1 VLLKHGYTAT
11 LYCYSSLKK
20 AGKTM
25 AKRVYLFNEGGKD
38 DRDLLG
44 GKGANL
50 CEMTS
55 LGLPV
60 PFGFTITAPTC
71 REFFESGNRLPP
83 RLEQEYRVALDI
95 VEKKMGAHF
104 GDPENPLLFSVRSGA
119 AVSMPGMM
127 NTILNLGLNDEIA
140 EGLARKTNNPR
151 FAYDSYRRFIQM
163 FSDVVQGVDG
173 HKFEQVIIDYK
184 AANNK
189 VDDTEM
195 SAEDW
200 QAVIETYKTFADF
213 PQDPFVQLKMAV
225 EAVFLSWHTP
235 RANFYREM
243 SNIPDSLGTAVNVQA
258 MVFGNFGDDSGSGV
272 AFTRNPSTGEHSF
285 FGEFLFNA
293 AGEDVVAGI
302 RTPESLDSLK
312 AKLPEVYEQLF
323 ATQAL
328 LEKHYRDMQDIEFTV
343 QEGRFYMLQTR
354 SGKRTGRASVKIAV
368 DMVKEG
374 LITEKEALMRV
385 SPDHVESF
393 LHPMVDPGAK
403 RDIVATGLP
412 ASPGGATGQV
422 VFSADEAVEVA
433 KDGSAVI
440 LVRRETTPEDIHGM
454 KVAGGILTQLGGMT
468 SHAAVVARGMGV
480 CAITG
485 CGSLSINYEAGTITT
500 EGGTVIHRGDVI
512 TLDGSAGDVM
522 LGDIPKVEASSSDD
536 FQTLL
541 SWADKYRRLKVRA
554 NAETP
559 ADAAKARELG
569 AEGIGLCRTEH
580 MFFDTERIDQ
590 IRGMILADTTEQRQL
605 FINRLLKFQQQDMLA
620 LFKEMDG
627 LPVTIRLLDPP
638 LHEFLPHGDDEVEA
652 LATRL
657 NIETA
662 DIFARIEALS
672 EVNPMLGFRGC
683 RLSVVHPE
691 ITQMQVQAIIGAAV
705 EAVEMGLRPFPEIMV
720 PLVVNVR
727 ELRLVNEIIDTG
739 IQAVLKE
746 KQISIPYKVGTMME
760 TPRAALGADRLAP
773 EVEFMSFGTN
783 DLTQMTYGFSRDD
796 IGKFLPQYLDKK
808 LVESDPFVSL
818 DQRAVGRLMEMAITE
833 SRASKPGI
841 KYGIC
846 GEHGGDPRS
855 IKFCHD
861 LGLDYVSCSPFRV
874 PVARIAAAQANVGAE
889 LD

>member
-1 VLLKHGYTAT
+1 
-11 LYCYSSLKK
+11 
-20 AGKTM
+20 M

-60 PFGFTITAPTC
+60 PFGFTITTPTC
-71 REFFESGNRLPP
+71 REFFDNGNQLPQ

-95 VEKKMGAHF
+95 VEKKMGANF

-127 NTILNLGLNDEIA
+127 NTILNLGLNDEIV
-140 EGLARKTNNPR
+140 EGLAKKTNNPR
-151 FAYDSYRRFIQM
+151 FAYDSYRRFIHM
-163 FSDVVQGVDG
+163 FCDVVMGLDG
-173 HKFEQVIIDYK
+173 HQFEKVITQYK
-184 AANNK
+184 AEHGK
-189 VDDTEM
+189 TLDVEM
-195 SAEDW
+195 DAEDW
-200 QAVIETYKTFADF
+200 QAVIATYKTFANF
-213 PQDPFVQLKMAV
+213 PQDPFEQLKLAV
-225 EAVFLSWHTP
+225 EAVFLSWYTP

-272 AFTRNPSTGEHSF
+272 AFTRNPSTGEPEF

-293 AGEDVVAGI
+293 AGEDVVAGT
-302 RTPESLDSLK
+302 RTPESLESLK
-312 AKLPEVYEQLF
+312 VRLPAVYEELF
-323 ATQAL
+323 TTQAL

-354 SGKRTGRASVKIAV
+354 SGKRTGRASIKIAV

-374 LITEKEALMRV
+374 LIADKEALMRV
-385 SPDHVESF
+385 SPEHVESF
-393 LHPMVDPGAK
+393 LHPMIDPDAK
-403 RDIVATGLP
+403 KNIVASGLP

-422 VFSADEAVEVA
+422 VFSAEEAVEVS
-433 KDGSAVI
+433 KDDTSVI

-454 KVAGGILTQLGGMT
+454 KVAAGILTQLGGMT

-485 CGSLSINYEAGTITT
+485 CSSLSIDYEAGTITT
-500 EGGTVIHRGDVI
+500 EDGTVIKRGDVI
-512 TLDGSAGDVM
+512 TLDGSAADVM
-522 LGDIPKVEASSSDD
+522 LGDIPKIEASSSED

-559 ADAAKARELG
+559 EDAAKARELG

-580 MFFDTERIDQ
+580 MFFEAERIDQ
-590 IRGMILADTTEQRQL
+590 MRGMILAETKAE
-605 FINRLLKFQQQDMLA
+605 RLEYLERLQHFQQQDMLA
-620 LFKEMDG
+620 LFKVMDG

-638 LHEFLPHGDDEVEA
+638 LHEFLPHNEEELLA
-652 LATRL
+652 LAARL
-657 NIETA
+657 QIDAVKIRE
-662 DIFARIEALS
+662 RIEALS

-683 RLSVVHPE
+683 RLSVVYPE
-691 ITQMQVQAIIGAAV
+691 ITEMQVQAIIAAAI
-705 EAVEMGLRPFPEIMV
+705 EAAEMGLKPHPEIMV

-727 ELRLVNEIIDTG
+727 ELRLVNQIIDSG
-739 IQAVLKE
+739 FQKILSE
-746 KQISIPYKVGTMME
+746 KQLSIPYKVGTMME
-760 TPRAALGADRLAP
+760 TPRATLGADRLAA
-773 EVEFMSFGTN
+773 EVEFMSFGSN

-796 IGKFLPQYLDKK
+796 VGKFLPQYLEKK

-818 DQRAVGRLMEMAITE
+818 DQRAVGRLMELAVKE
-833 SRASKPGI
+833 SRAAKKGI

-861 LGLDYVSCSPFRV
+861 IGLDYVSCSPFRV